1 MKLIDLVAGLTL
13 DPSEFDKGIDGA
25 QKKAGGLGDSLSKV
39 ASIGGTAFN
48 VASTA
53 VSIAG
58 TALAG
63 TGAAIYAMTAKGAAN
78 ADQILE
84 MSDKY
89 SVATDQIQR
98 MKYAAELVDVPLETM
113 LGSFSRLTMSMGEA
127 KDGTSEQA
135 QLFAQLGVDVTDS
148 TGNLRSAN
156 EVWMDTVGA
165 LGGIGNS
172 AERDAVSLKL
182 FGRSAMELNPLIVA
196 GTDALREL
204 GDEAQAS
211 GYVMTESQLKS
222 LGGVDDAIQKM
233 KRSTEGVLNQLAG
246 IFAPGI
252 ASVVDTV
259 GGYMGKLGSIIGDE
273 SLSSAEKIGAATELV
288 QTIAT
293 DIAENL
299 PQIAQSG
306 ISILQAIIQGLMS
319 SLPTLMPAIV
329 QVIMSIVQFIVQM
342 LPLILD
348 GALKIVI
355 ALAQGLAQALPSL
368 IPAIVQML
376 MTIVQVLLENLPM
389 LIEAG
394 LQIIIGLIQGIVAA
408 LPLILDQLPVIIVT
422 IVEVIIQSLPM
433 LLDAAIKI
441 IFALIDGL
449 IKSLPSL
456 IAYIPQIIM
465 GIVKA
470 LIGGIPQLLQVG
482 KNLMSGFWEG
492 IKSMFTA
499 IWDGIGNFV
508 SGVVDKVK
516 NFLGIHSD
524 SKVMIEMAHHFGG
537 GWITGLAQMQNS
549 VQSAMV
555 GFTGSITGTLP
566 SASAGMAQ
574 GAALQGNTSKSFSF
588 QIFNPVGESSEQST
602 KNTMQKL
609 SYLGV
614 T

>member
-1 MKLIDLVAGLTL
+1 
-13 DPSEFDKGIDGA
+13 
-25 QKKAGGLGDSLSKV
+25 
-39 ASIGGTAFN
+39 
-48 VASTA
+48 
-53 VSIAG
+53 
-58 TALAG
+58 
-63 TGAAIYAMTAKGAAN
+63 
-78 ADQILE
+78 
-84 MSDKY
+84 
-89 SVATDQIQR
+89 

-113 LGSFSRLTMSMGEA
+113 LGSFARLTMSMGSA
-127 KDGTSEQA
+127 KEGTSEQA
-135 QLFAQLGVDVTDS
+135 DLFNQLGVSVTDS

-156 EVWMDTVGA
+156 DVWLDTIGA
-165 LGGIGNS
+165 LEGIENS
-172 AERDAVSLKL
+172 AERDAISLKL

-196 GTDALREL
+196 GTGALKEL
-204 GDEAQAS
+204 GDQAQAS
-211 GYVMTESQLKS
+211 GYVMTESQLKA

-233 KRSTEGVLNQLAG
+233 KRGTEGLLNQLAG
-246 IFAPGI
+246 VFAPGI

-259 GGYMGKLGSIIGDE
+259 GGYMGKLGSIVGDE
-273 SLSSAEKIGAATELV
+273 SLSNAEKIGAATELV

-306 ISILQAIIQGLMS
+306 ISILQSIIQGLMS

-329 QVIMSIVQFIVQM
+329 QVMMSLVQFIVDM

-348 GALKIVI
+348 GALKIII
-355 ALAQGLAQALPSL
+355 ALAQGLAQALPAL
-368 IPAIVQML
+368 VPAIVQTVV
-376 MTIVQVLLENLPM
+376 TIVQALIDNAPMMLEAALQIIVGLVNGLVMSIPT
-389 LIEAG
+389 LIEAVPQ
-394 LQIIIGLIQGIVAA
+394 LIESIVTALIVNLPTIILAAIQIVIALIAGLIQAIPRIVGNI
-408 LPLILDQLPVIIVT
+408 PLIIMAIVNGLMSGVNQL
-422 IVEVIIQSLPM
+422 VE
-433 LLDAAIKI
+433 
-441 IFALIDGL
+441 
-449 IKSLPSL
+449 
-456 IAYIPQIIM
+456 
-465 GIVKA
+465 
-470 LIGGIPQLLQVG
+470 VG
-482 KNLMSGFWEG
+482 KNLMSGFWNG

-499 IWDGIGNFV
+499 IWDGIGDFV
-508 SGVVDKVK
+508 GGVVDKVK

-574 GAALQGNTSKSFSF
+574 GAALQGGGGKSFSF
-588 QIFNPVGESSEQST
+588 QIYNPVGESSEQST